1 MGIGLLVIVQVA
13 AGFVP
18 PLVLPASRAPRAL
31 RTGCLVSMRV
41 SPVPSLHDGLAELVD
56 KYDAFLIDQW
66 GVMHDGTKACS
77 LSRFSQ

>member
-1 MGIGLLVIVQVA
+1 MQVA

-18 PLVLPASRAPRAL
+18 QLVLPASRAPCAL
-31 RTGCLVSMRV
+31 RTGCLVSMRAT
-41 SPVPSLHDGLAELVD
+41 SAPSLHDGIAEFVD

-77 LSRFSQ
+77 LLRFFQYFMQSTLV